1 MRQTILFIVFLTA
14 FDLFGATIKVT
25 RVIDGNICETEITN
39 L

>member
-14 FDLFGATIKVT
+14 FDLFGATIKVI
-25 RVIDGNICETEITN
+25 RVIDGNTCETETTD